1 MGIKVDRK
9 VLFTPGPMRL
19 TPLDALARV
28 TPALANQGQF
38 TPYAAFAQFFSTAEI
53 RTKFGTIPPIDIAA
67 LEDPTPNS
75 ALNLAKPAVILRGPA
90 GTLVIAPYGEVP
102 DTNEALWNMAGIIA
116 GTAAVFGV
124 TGFLIGA
131 FRQKIK
137 ARRRARRELRAG

>member
-1 MGIKVDRK
+1 MGTKVDRK
-9 VLFTPGPMRL
+9 VLFTPGPLRL

-28 TPALANQGQF
+28 TPALSRQGQF
-38 TPYAAFAQFFSTAEI
+38 TPYAAFAQFFSKMELRSKFTAPVEV
-53 RTKFGTIPPIDIAA
+53 DIAA
-67 LEDPTPNS
+67 LEDPTPNP
-75 ALNLAKPAVILRGPA
+75 ALNLVKPAFIFTGPA
-90 GTLVIAPYGEVP
+90 GTLVVAPYGEVP
-102 DTNEALWNMAGIIA
+102 SPNEALWNMAGLIA

>member
-1 MGIKVDRK
+1 MGTKVDRK
-9 VLFTPGPMRL
+9 VLFTPGPLRL

-28 TPALANQGQF
+28 TPALSSQGRF
-38 TPYAAFAQFFSTAEI
+38 TPYAAFSQFFTTAEV

-67 LEDPTPNS
+67 LEDPTPNP
-75 ALNLAKPAVILRGPA
+75 ALNFAKPAVILRGPA

-102 DTNEALWNMAGIIA
+102 SRNEALWNLTGLVA

-137 ARRRARRELRAG
+137 ARRQARRGPK